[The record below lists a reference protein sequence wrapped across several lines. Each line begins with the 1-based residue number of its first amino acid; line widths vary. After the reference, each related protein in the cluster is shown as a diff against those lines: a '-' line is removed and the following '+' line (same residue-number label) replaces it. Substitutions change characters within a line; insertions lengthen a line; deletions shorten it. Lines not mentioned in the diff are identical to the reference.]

1 MSTTAI
7 LLVVVSAAL
16 HACRDFLTKQAGDKQ
31 AFVWWYQ
38 TVGLV
43 FLAPLFLYFALTE
56 PVDLPLALGLG
67 VFSGGIYFLYWLF
80 LSKAYED
87 GDLSRVYPV
96 VRSAPALV
104 LVFGILVLHEQVSW
118 VGGAGVLLT
127 VLGVYTIGLGGLS
140 PGHLLAP
147 LRSGLWD
154 RSTRFAMLTLLS
166 VSAYSIVDK
175 LAVGRIHPVVYLF
188 LLSCCGSAFFT
199 IYVLE
204 TKGREALRREW
215 HATRK
220 RILINGVLVH
230 YGYLLIL
237 FAFTLERLSY
247 VVGIRQLSVVFAVL
261 LGGHVLAEEHRA
273 VRLASALTI
282 LAGAFLIAAAG

>member
-7 LLVVVSAAL
+7 LLVLLSAGL
-16 HACRDFLTKQAGDKQ
+16 HAGRDFLTKQAGDKQ

-38 TVGLV
+38 TVGLA
-43 FLAPLFLYFALTE
+43 FLAPLFVYFALTE
-56 PVDLPLALGLG
+56 PVDVPLALGLG

-80 LSKAYED
+80 LAKAYED

-96 VRSAPALV
+96 VRSAPALILLFGV
-104 LVFGILVLHEQVSW
+104 LVLNEQVSW
-118 VGGAGVLLT
+118 IGGAGVLLT
-127 VLGVYTIGLGGLS
+127 VLGVYTINMRGLS
-140 PGHLLAP
+140 PGHVFAP
-147 LRSGLWD
+147 LTSALSD
-154 RSTRFAMLTLLS
+154 RAMRFALLTLLS
-166 VSAYSIVDK
+166 VTAYSIVDK

-199 IYVLE
+199 VYVLKA
-204 TKGREALRREW
+204 KGPGALRREW
-215 HATRK
+215 RANRK

-237 FAFTLERLSY
+237 FAFAMERLSY
-247 VVGIRQLSVVFAVL
+247 VVGFRQLSVVFAVL

-273 VRLASALTI
+273 IRFTSALI
-282 LAGAFLIAAAG
+282 IVVGAFLIAGAG